1 MRSSMVRFRDSQL
14 TRIQDTI
21 QEKHKTFA
29 STTNKSL
36 LKNSLVSLLYGAVFL
51 ATTATASGRRMVP
64 QDVISASP
72 TD

>member
-1 MRSSMVRFRDSQL
+1 MVRFRDSQL
-14 TRIQDTI
+14 TRIQDAI
-21 QEKHKTFA
+21 PKKHKTFA
-29 STTNKSL
+29 RTANKSL

-51 ATTATASGRRMVP
+51 AIIATASGRRMVP